1 VLWCKNAKEKTLV
14 YPTTNLN
21 PV

>member
-1 VLWCKNAKEKTLV
+1 MPRTLD

-21 PV
+21 PC